1 MRALSAIALLTSG
14 AALLAAHVR
23 LQQRVRETQRVL
35 PQASSGHTRFL
46 VVQGRKYYVTPN
58 QQRFARWGQ
67 VAGLVLAAAGAA
79 TLAVPPAVRRWR
91 QSRPRD

>member
-35 PQASSGHTRFL
+35 PQSSSGHTRYL

-58 QQRFARWGQ
+58 QQRFGKWGRF
-67 VAGLVLAAAGAA
+67 AGLALAAAGAA
-79 TLAVPPAVRRWR
+79 TRAVPPAVRRWR
-91 QSRPRD
+91 ESRLRD